1 MIVTNLPRNSALVRE
16 IHGEETLAWDITNQL
31 LAAIADLQAI
41 ANWQRSGGKRSER
54 PKPIPRPGI
63 EKPKQYGGDAVSI
76 EEMAERLKRR
86 RHLSV
91 VPDPD

>member
-1 MIVTNLPRNSALVRE
+1 MIVTGLPRESALVRE
-16 IHGEETLAWDITNQL
+16 IHGEALVWDITNQL
-31 LAAIADLQAI
+31 LASIADQLAI
-41 ANWQRSGGKRSER
+41 ANWQRAGGKKADR

-63 EKPKQYGGDAVSI
+63 EQPKRYGGAAVSI
-76 EEMAERLKRR
+76 DEAADQLARR